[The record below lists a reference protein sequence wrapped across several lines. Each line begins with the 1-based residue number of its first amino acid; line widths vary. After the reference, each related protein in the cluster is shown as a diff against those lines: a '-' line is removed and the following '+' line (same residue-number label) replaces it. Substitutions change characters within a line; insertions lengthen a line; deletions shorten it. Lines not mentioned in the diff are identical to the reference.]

1 MGQMLERFKQIFSG
15 LEIAYGQ
22 TKKTDDFSETG
33 KHQTKSFTIKNPP
46 TDKLWQGHLNGED
59 PALGI
64 VPIREDNR
72 CKWGCIDIDTYPFDH
87 KSFIKKI
94 RSKNIPMILF
104 RSKSGGAHAFLF
116 TKDFVPASLM
126 RVRLKKI
133 AAELGYAK
141 AEIFPKQDYI
151 RADRGDTGSFLNLP
165 YHGGDKTIRYA
176 FDDEGN
182 CLTLNQFFDMYEK
195 YSLSEKELA
204 NVKKTK
210 EKEKLEDDNN
220 PLKGAPPCL
229 IAISKEGI
237 PNGQRNN
244 AMYNFGVYLKKRHSS
259 DWDLKMYD
267 YNKKYCT
274 PPLERKEIEILIKSL
289 ERKEYQYKCKD
300 EPIQS
305 FCNAK
310 LCVTQEFGVGDGAP
324 SPTITEIRK
333 YDSDPPIYFVTIDG
347 ESVEVD
353 DVTLHDSEKFS
364 VASMNQLGRPML
376 PVGKIIWRKMLIHLF
391 KNLGEVPAPESSKI
405 DVQVKEL
412 LADFINKAPGKEM
425 KDIKRGLPY
434 SDEKESF
441 FKFKDFWR
449 YLQRSKSWPDKT
461 YPKQKTLRLLES
473 LFDAKENTK
482 SIEGKNTRIIEMKTI
497 KLDKPNLR
505 KTNMKDVP
513 FA

>member
-1 MGQMLERFKQIFSG
+1 MLERFKQVFSG

-22 TKKTDDFSETG
+22 TKKTGDFSENG

-46 TDKLWQGHLNGED
+46 TDKLWQAHLDGED

-64 VPIREDNR
+64 VPIREDNK

-94 RSKNIPMILF
+94 RDKNIPMILF

-126 RVRLKKI
+126 RDRLKKI
-133 AAELGYAK
+133 AAELGHAR

-165 YHGGDKTIRYA
+165 YHGSDNTVRYA

-182 CLTLNQFFDMYEK
+182 KLSLTQFLFAYSR
-195 YSLSEKELA
+195 YSLSEKQLA
-204 NVKKTK
+204 EIRK
-210 EKEKLEDDNN
+210 EKQQNKDESD

-244 AMYNFGVYLKKRHSS
+244 AMYNFGVYLKKRFSS
-259 DWDLKMYD
+259 DWDLKMHD

-274 PPLERKEIEILIKSL
+274 PPLERNEIQILIKSVDK
-289 ERKEYQYKCKD
+289 KEYQYKCKD

-305 FCNAK
+305 FCNSK
-310 LCVTQEFGVGDGAP
+310 LCVLQEFGVGDGAP
-324 SPTITEIRK
+324 SPEITEIRK

>member
-1 MGQMLERFKQIFSG
+1 
-15 LEIAYGQ
+15 
-22 TKKTDDFSETG
+22 
-33 KHQTKSFTIKNPP
+33 
-46 TDKLWQGHLNGED
+46 
-59 PALGI
+59 
-64 VPIREDNR
+64 
-72 CKWGCIDIDTYPFDH
+72 
-87 KSFIKKI
+87 
-94 RSKNIPMILF
+94 
-104 RSKSGGAHAFLF
+104 
-116 TKDFVPASLM
+116 
-126 RVRLKKI
+126 
-133 AAELGYAK
+133 
-141 AEIFPKQDYI
+141 
-151 RADRGDTGSFLNLP
+151 
-165 YHGGDKTIRYA
+165 
-176 FDDEGN
+176 
-182 CLTLNQFFDMYEK
+182 MYEK

-204 NVKKTK
+204 NVKKIK

>member
-46 TDKLWQGHLNGED
+46 TDRLWQGHLDGED

-182 CLTLNQFFDMYEK
+182 CLTLNQFFNMYEK

-204 NVKKTK
+204 NVKKT
-210 EKEKLEDDNN
+210 KEKLEDDNN

>member
-412 LADFINKAPGKEM
+412 SADFINKAPGKEM

>member
-46 TDKLWQGHLNGED
+46 TDRLWQGHLDGED

>member
-1 MGQMLERFKQIFSG
+1 MGQMLERFKQVFSG

-22 TKKTDDFSETG
+22 TKKTDNFSETG

-46 TDKLWQGHLNGED
+46 TDKLWQAHLDGED

-64 VPIREDNR
+64 VPIREDNK

-94 RSKNIPMILF
+94 RDKNIPMILF

-126 RVRLKKI
+126 RDRLKKI
-133 AAELGYAK
+133 AAELGHAR

-165 YHGGDKTIRYA
+165 YHGSDNTVRYA

-182 CLTLNQFFDMYEK
+182 KLSLTQFLFAYSR
-195 YSLSEKELA
+195 YSLSEKQLA
-204 NVKKTK
+204 EIRK
-210 EKEKLEDDNN
+210 EKQQDKDESD

-244 AMYNFGVYLKKRHSS
+244 AMYNFGVYLKKRFSS
-259 DWDLKMYD
+259 DWDLKMHD

-274 PPLERKEIEILIKSL
+274 PPLERNEIQILIKSVNK
-289 ERKEYQYKCKD
+289 KEYQYKCKD

-305 FCNAK
+305 FCNSK
-310 LCVTQEFGVGDGAP
+310 LCVLQEFGVGDGAP
-324 SPTITEIRK
+324 SPEITEIRK

-353 DVTLHDSEKFS
+353 DMTLHDSEKFS
-364 VASMNQLGRPML
+364 ISSMNQLNRPML
-376 PVGKIIWRKMLIHLF
+376 PVGKIIWRKMLVHLF
-391 KNLGEVPAPESSKI
+391 KNLGHVPAPESSKI
-405 DVQVKEL
+405 NVQVREL
-412 LADFINKAPGKEM
+412 LADFINKAPGKDIN
-425 KDIKRGLPY
+425 DIKRGLPY
-434 SDEKESF
+434 SDEKDSY

-449 YLQRSKSWPDKT
+449 YLQRTKSWPDKT
-461 YPKQKTLRLLES
+461 YPKQKTMRLLEE
-473 LFDAKENTK
+473 LFSAIELTK
-482 SIEGKNTRIIEMKTI
+482 SIDGKNTRIIKMDI
-497 KLDKPNLR
+497 VKLERPNVR
-505 KTNMKDVP
+505 KTKMKDEP
-513 FA
+513 FV

>member
-46 TDKLWQGHLNGED
+46 TDRLWQGHLDGED

-182 CLTLNQFFDMYEK
+182 CLTLNQFFNMYEK

-204 NVKKTK
+204 NVKKIK

>member
-46 TDKLWQGHLNGED
+46 TDRLWQGHLDGED

-204 NVKKTK
+204 NVKKIK
-210 EKEKLEDDNN
+210 QKEKLEDDNN

>member
-1 MGQMLERFKQIFSG
+1 MGQMLERFKQVFSG

-22 TKKTDDFSETG
+22 TKKTDNFSETG

-46 TDKLWQGHLNGED
+46 TDRLWQGHLDGED

-204 NVKKTK
+204 NVKKI
-210 EKEKLEDDNN
+210 KEKLEDDNN

>member
-1 MGQMLERFKQIFSG
+1 MGQMLERFKQVFSG

-46 TDKLWQGHLNGED
+46 TDRLWQGHLDGED

-204 NVKKTK
+204 NVKKIK

>member
-1 MGQMLERFKQIFSG
+1 MLERFKQIFSG

-46 TDKLWQGHLNGED
+46 TDRLWQGHLDGED

-204 NVKKTK
+204 NVKKI
-210 EKEKLEDDNN
+210 KEKLEDDNN

>member
-46 TDKLWQGHLNGED
+46 TDRLWQGHLDGED

-204 NVKKTK
+204 NVKKI
-210 EKEKLEDDNN
+210 KEKLEDDNN

>member
-1 MGQMLERFKQIFSG
+1 MLERFKQIFSG

-482 SIEGKNTRIIEMKTI
+482 SI
-497 KLDKPNLR
+497 
-505 KTNMKDVP
+505 
-513 FA
+513 

>member
-46 TDKLWQGHLNGED
+46 TDRLWQGHLDGED

-204 NVKKTK
+204 NVKKT
-210 EKEKLEDDNN
+210 KEKLEDDNN

>member
-1 MGQMLERFKQIFSG
+1 MLERFKQIFSG

-505 KTNMKDVP
+505 KTSMKDVP